1 MTKLENHA
9 NAPTACAHEPETTH
23 ASRVSTPNDEPRV
36 SPSEPKGAAPQE
48 VQPPA
53 LRTKPSPMRFT
64 LTEVFFAGCASLL
77 GLALFS
83 VDASDV
89 RAEGT
94 PMETYA
100 APQNA
105 YAPYAPYTP
114 SAPYGGYGNY
124 GYPSDAP
131 APTPPHPRY
140 QIKTS
145 APLHFTIPLNKTT
158 MITAEGDELSNA
170 LYDNRTV
177 EVHKASDSG
186 RIFVMPLVTGPVD
199 LFLATRSGGSIHL
212 ALNVTENAQ
221 MKNIILA
228 REDYRA
234 EVPNEGMRKPAARTL
249 TTGEHITDLKRAL
262 MAMEK
267 RDPAVLTVITKETP
281 SPEVATIIER
291 FRSQSPL
298 KPHGVTLMGNDQ
310 FTGTEVT
317 LLHTGTRPVVLD
329 PSAFTRGDIDGAAVD
344 KRLVRPGET
353 VTLYVIERY

>member
-9 NAPTACAHEPETTH
+9 KAPTTRAQTLEGTSAPGALPPNAH
-23 ASRVSTPNDEPRV
+23 PRV
-36 SPSEPKGAAPQE
+36 SPSETKVATPH
-48 VQPPA
+48 A

-89 RAEGT
+89 RAEGA
-94 PMETYA
+94 PLEAYA

-105 YAPYAPYTP
+105 YAPYAP
-114 SAPYGGYGNY
+114 SAPYGNYGNY
-124 GYPSDAP
+124 GNQGYPGDAA
-131 APTPPHPRY
+131 APTPQHPRY

-234 EVPNEGMRKPAARTL
+234 EVLNEGMRKPAARTL
-249 TTGEHITDLKRAL
+249 ITGEHINDLKRAL

-267 RDPAVLTVITKETP
+267 RDPAVLSVITKETP

-317 LLHTGTRPVVLD
+317 LLHTGTRPVLLD

>member
-1 MTKLENHA
+1 MTKLQNHA
-9 NAPTACAHEPETTH
+9 NAPTARAQTPEGTY
-23 ASRVSTPNDEPRV
+23 ASGASTPNDEPRV
-36 SPSEPKGAAPQE
+36 SPSDSKGATPH
-48 VQPPA
+48 A
-53 LRTKPSPMRFT
+53 LRTKPAPMRFT

-83 VDASDV
+83 LDASDV
-89 RAEGT
+89 RAEGA
-94 PMETYA
+94 PMEAYA
-100 APQNA
+100 TPQNA
-105 YAPYAPYTP
+105 YAPYAP
-114 SAPYGGYGNY
+114 SAPYGNYGNY
-124 GYPSDAP
+124 GNQGYLGDAVS
-131 APTPPHPRY
+131 PTPQSPRY

-249 TTGEHITDLKRAL
+249 TTGEHINDLKRAL

-267 RDPAVLTVITKETP
+267 RDPTVLTVITKETP

>member
-9 NAPTACAHEPETTH
+9 NAPTARAQTPEGTP
-23 ASRVSTPNDEPRV
+23 ASRASTPNDEPRV
-36 SPSEPKGAAPQE
+36 SPSESNDATPH
-48 VQPPA
+48 A
-53 LRTKPSPMRFT
+53 LRTKPSLTRFT

-83 VDASDV
+83 IDASDV
-89 RAEGT
+89 RAEGA
-94 PMETYA
+94 PLETTA

-105 YAPYAPYTP
+105 YAPYAPYAP
-114 SAPYGGYGNY
+114 STPYGGYGNY
-124 GYPSDAP
+124 GNYGYPGDAP
-131 APTPPHPRY
+131 APTPQSPRY

-249 TTGEHITDLKRAL
+249 TTGEHITDLKHAL

-267 RDPAVLTVITKETP
+267 RDPAVLSVITKETP

-291 FRSQSPL
+291 FRLQSPL

>member
-1 MTKLENHA
+1 MTKLENHT
-9 NAPTACAHEPETTH
+9 NDPTACAQGPEATH
-23 ASRVSTPNDEPRV
+23 ASDAQTPNDEPRV
-36 SPSEPKGAAPQE
+36 SPSERKVATPH
-48 VQPPA
+48 A

-89 RAEGT
+89 RAEGA
-94 PMETYA
+94 PLETYA

-105 YAPYAPYTP
+105 YAPYAPST
-114 SAPYGGYGNY
+114 PYGSYGNY

-317 LLHTGTRPVVLD
+317 LLHTGTRPVLLD

>member
-9 NAPTACAHEPETTH
+9 NAPTACAQGPEATH
-23 ASRVSTPNDEPRV
+23 ASDAQTPNDEPRV

-124 GYPSDAP
+124 GYPGDAP

>member
-1 MTKLENHA
+1 MTKLENHV
-9 NAPTACAHEPETTH
+9 NAPTARAQTPEETH
-23 ASRVSTPNDEPRV
+23 ASGALPPNAQPRV
-36 SPSEPKGAAPQE
+36 SSSETKGATPHGT
-48 VQPPA
+48 QPHA

-83 VDASDV
+83 VDANDV
-89 RAEGT
+89 RAEGA
-94 PMETYA
+94 PLEAYA

-105 YAPYAPYTP
+105 YPPYAPST
-114 SAPYGGYGNY
+114 PYGGYGNY
-124 GYPSDAP
+124 GNYGYPDDAVAP
-131 APTPPHPRY
+131 APQSPRY

-249 TTGEHITDLKRAL
+249 ITGEHINDLKRAL

-267 RDPAVLTVITKETP
+267 RDPAVLSVITKETP

-317 LLHTGTRPVVLD
+317 LLHTGTRPVLLD

>member
-1 MTKLENHA
+1 MTKLDNHT
-9 NAPTACAHEPETTH
+9 NAPTARVHNPETTH
-23 ASRVSTPNDEPRV
+23 ASRASTPNDEPRV
-36 SPSEPKGAAPQE
+36 SPSEPKGAAPQG

-83 VDASDV
+83 IDASDV
-89 RAEGT
+89 RAEGA
-94 PMETYA
+94 PLETTA

-105 YAPYAPYTP
+105 YAPYAPSTP
-114 SAPYGGYGNY
+114 YEGYGNY

-131 APTPPHPRY
+131 APTPPSPRY

-317 LLHTGTRPVVLD
+317 LLHTGTRPVLLD

-344 KRLVRPGET
+344 KRLVRPGES